1 MKQSRALWR
10 TSSYASYFR
19 IPKICDEC
27 CRCLLNVSKRQ
38 RSFVKFT
45 EIDKVRQKETITE
58 GGGGVLNKVLYG
70 DCFTPRSNF
79 LPFYIP
85 FLTQKRYSLVYIL
98 FNNFFMR
105 QHAESLESTQEAYQ
119 SFSRRSREQLQLLEC
134 SPNQYL
140 DIRTAEACTDCFMTL
155 SKRSMQNLIF
165 QLLQRKLKRVCA
177 TLGMPQCLRD
187 YNFVPHS
194 YVFALKLRETLL
206 KSLKITLKKMVKYKL
221 RCQKT
226 DQ

>member
-1 MKQSRALWR
+1 MEITFVLLLSFFFFSSVLLFILRHFFKPVKQSRALWR
-10 TSSYASYFR
+10 TSSYAPYFR

-58 GGGGVLNKVLYG
+58 GGGGWVLNKVLYG
-70 DCFTPRSNF
+70 DCFTPRSNL

-105 QHAESLESTQEAYQ
+105 QRAESLESTQEAYQ
-119 SFSRRSREQLQLLEC
+119 SFSRRSGEQLQPLEC

-165 QLLQRKLKRVCA
+165 LIIVAQAQ
-177 TLGMPQCLRD
+177 TSMRD
-187 YNFVPHS
+187 SWYASVS
-194 YVFALKLRETLL
+194 T
-206 KSLKITLKKMVKYKL
+206 
-221 RCQKT
+221 
-226 DQ
+226 

>member
-1 MKQSRALWR
+1 MEITFVLLLSFFFFSSVLLLILRHFFKPVKQSRGLWR
-10 TSSYASYFR
+10 TSSYAPYFR

-58 GGGGVLNKVLYG
+58 GGGGWVLNKVLYG
-70 DCFTPRSNF
+70 DCFTPRSNL

-105 QHAESLESTQEAYQ
+105 QRAESLESTQEAQ
-119 SFSRRSREQLQLLEC
+119 RIRVSRGAAESNSSLLSALQINISTNAQLKH
-134 SPNQYL
+134 
-140 DIRTAEACTDCFMTL
+140 A
-155 SKRSMQNLIF
+155 LIV
-165 QLLQRKLKRVCA
+165 L
-177 TLGMPQCLRD
+177 
-187 YNFVPHS
+187 
-194 YVFALKLRETLL
+194 
-206 KSLKITLKKMVKYKL
+206 
-221 RCQKT
+221 
-226 DQ
+226 